1 MATNTTLTKKD
12 FKSDQDVRWCPGC
25 GDYAILNCVQ
35 GVMAQLGV
43 PRHQLCFVSGIGCS
57 SRFPYYMNTYG
68 FHTIHGRATAFA
80 TGIKAANPE
89 LSVWVVTGDGD
100 GLSIGG
106 NHMAHILR
114 RNVDVKILLFNN
126 EIYGLTKGQYSP
138 TSPQGKKTKTSPM
151 GSVDRPFDPVS
162 FALGCGATFVAR
174 TIDTHQKHMEQVLLA
189 AAAHKGCA
197 FVEIYQNCVIFND
210 GAFETITEKTVRED
224 HTVDLR
230 PGEPL
235 VFGKEHDKGIRI
247 DSWEPRI
254 CAAGE
259 AEFWRADH
267 PSPGAAFVM
276 AQMDSH
282 PELPRPI
289 GIFRDVSVP
298 TFDSGLHEQIRRAR
312 SARGPGS
319 LEKLLHS
326 GETWTVS

>member
-1 MATNTTLTKKD
+1 MADSQVLTKKD

-35 GVMAQLGV
+35 GVMATLGI

-57 SRFPYYMNTYG
+57 SRFPYYMNSYG
-68 FHTIHGRATAFA
+68 FHTIHGRAPAFA
-80 TGIKAANPE
+80 TGIKTANPN
-89 LSVWVVTGDGD
+89 LSVWLVTGDGD

-126 EIYGLTKGQYSP
+126 EIYGLTKGQFSP
-138 TSPQGKKTKTSPM
+138 TSPQGIKTKTSPM

-189 AAAHKGCA
+189 AAHHKGSA

-210 GAFETITEKTVRED
+210 GAFDKVAEKTVRD
-224 HTVDLR
+224 DKTVDLR
-230 PGEPL
+230 PGQPM
-235 VFGKEHDKGIRI
+235 VFGKNHDKGIKI
-247 DSWEPRI
+247 DGWEPVV
-254 CAAGE
+254 CSAAE
-259 AEFWRADH
+259 AQTWRSDTH
-267 PSPGAAFVM
+267 SPGPAFVM
-276 AQMDSH
+276 SQMDSN

-289 GIFRDVSVP
+289 GIFRDVSAP
-298 TFDSGLHEQIRRAR
+298 TFDEGIQQQIQKAQA
-312 SARGPGS
+312 ARGKGS
-319 LEKLLHS
+319 LEKLIHS